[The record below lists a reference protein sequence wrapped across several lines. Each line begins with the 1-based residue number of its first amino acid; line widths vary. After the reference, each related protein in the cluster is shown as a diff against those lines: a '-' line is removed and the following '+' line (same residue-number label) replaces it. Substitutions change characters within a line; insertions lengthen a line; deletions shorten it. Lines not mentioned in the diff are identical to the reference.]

1 MKKGTHVYLISN
13 QPDDSGN
20 VIPAGTEL
28 IVGYSDLFGY
38 STVYPV
44 GDPDNSFIIGES
56 EIRPVGGVVQVMNLA
71 TRQIITYTCTPRMAV
86 ICAYAQERK
95 DFNSWDYEKRYGSMV
110 EKGQYTFLI
119 GDWSV
124 FIDGRR
130 VER

>member
-1 MKKGTHVYLISN
+1 MKKGTHVYLISD

-20 VIPAGTEL
+20 VIPSGTEL
-28 IVGYSDLFGY
+28 IADSGDSFGY
-38 STVYPV
+38 SIVYPV
-44 GDPDNSFIIGES
+44 GDPGHYFAVNDS

-95 DFNSWDYEKRYGSMV
+95 DFNSWDYEKRYGAMV
-110 EKGQYTFLI
+110 QKGEYTFLI